1 MGSVSES
8 LPVGLSE
15 ELHQKYAEERDK
27 RLRRDGLAQFL
38 DPANS
43 NELRHF
49 IDDPWVDHQT
59 LNAQEPPLKDGSH
72 CKFLILGAG
81 YGGLLFAVRLID
93 AGFRAEDIRFVDGAG
108 GFGGTWYWNRYPG
121 LMCDVESSIYMP
133 LLEETGYKPRHRYA
147 YGEEL
152 REHANRIA
160 EKWSLNNKALFRSHV
175 KTMDWDSSRKQWR
188 IKITQNRGPQ
198 QGSVDMQVHADF
210 TILVS
215 GFLNKPQVPKIPG
228 FEEFEGQVFH
238 TARWD
243 YKYTGGHPGDAS
255 LTGLKDKRVGIIGT
269 GATSIQVVPE
279 LAKWS
284 QQLYVFQR
292 TPSSVDVRNQ
302 SLMTSEQ
309 WCKEIACKKG
319 WQVARARN
327 YNSQISNAPIGPDLF
342 CDAFTTRP
350 ALSGLAGGPGK
361 GPMTVDRA
369 AEHIAELHALD
380 VERAES
386 IRARVSQVVQDQATA
401 EKLKAWYP
409 AWCKRPCAHD
419 EYLPAFNRPHVQL
432 VDTEG
437 KGVQRLTK
445 NGVVANNKEY
455 ELDLLVLS
463 TGFRSPAAGSGSP
476 GCRAD
481 VAVTGRC
488 GLSLDEKWIEN
499 GVTTLHGIATHG
511 FPNMFFT
518 NTAQAG
524 FSMNYVFVLDMVAKH
539 VAHIVDHA
547 TKKAGGAKVT
557 VEVTEEAEEKWAD
570 EVIKRAPWFV
580 GLTTCTPG
588 VLNNEGE
595 MLMEMDPKEQRKKA
609 RAAVWGEG
617 VGSYERV
624 LEEWRE
630 EGKFMGMEISIDS
643 CAPGLKC

>member
-1 MGSVSES
+1 MGSMSES
-8 LPVGLSE
+8 VPVALSN
-15 ELHQKYAEERDK
+15 ELQQKYAEERDK
-27 RLRRDGLAQFL
+27 RLRGDGLGQFI

-43 NELRHF
+43 KELRHF

-59 LNAQEPPLKDGSH
+59 LNCQDSPLKDGSH

-81 YGGLLFAVRLID
+81 YGGLLFAVRLIE
-93 AGFRAEDIRFVDGAG
+93 AGFKADDVRFVDCAG

-160 EKWSLNNKALFRSHV
+160 EKWSLNDKALFRSHV
-175 KTMDWDSSRKQWR
+175 KTMDWDDNGKHWKTR
-188 IKITQNRGPQ
+188 IIQNRGPQ
-198 QGSVDMQVHADF
+198 QEPVSMQVHADF

-228 FEEFEGQVFH
+228 FEEFEGHIFH

-243 YKYTGGHPGDAS
+243 YKYTEGSPGDAS

-302 SLMTSEQ
+302 SLITSDQ
-309 WCKEIACKKG
+309 WRKEIAGKKG

-327 YNSQISNAPIGPDLF
+327 YNSQISNAPIGADLF
-342 CDAFTTRP
+342 GDAFTTRP
-350 ALSGLAGGPGK
+350 ALSGLTGGPGK
-361 GPMTVDRA
+361 GLVTPDRA
-369 AEHIAELHALD
+369 AEHVASLHALD
-380 VERAES
+380 VERSEGVRS
-386 IRARVSQVVQDQATA
+386 RVNQIVQNQATA

-419 EYLPAFNRPHVQL
+419 DYLPAFNQPQVQL
-432 VDTEG
+432 IDTEG

-445 NGVVANNKEY
+445 KGVVVSNKEY
-455 ELDLLVLS
+455 ELDLLVFG

-476 GCRAD
+476 GYRAD
-481 VAVTGRC
+481 VAVTGRN

-518 NTAQAG
+518 NTAQTG
-524 FSMNYVFVLDMVAKH
+524 FSMNHVFVLDMIAKH
-539 VAHIVDHA
+539 VAYIVDQA
-547 TKKAGGAKVT
+547 TKKAGGVKVV
-557 VEVTEEAEEKWAD
+557 VEVTEDAEEKWAD
-570 EVIKRAPWFV
+570 EVIKRAPWF
-580 GLTTCTPG
+580 GSLTTCTPG

-595 MLMEMDPKEQRKKA
+595 MLKEVDPKEQRKKA

-617 VGSYERV
+617 VASYERV
-624 LEEWRE
+624 LDEWRE
-630 EGKFMGMEISIDS
+630 RSKLTGMV
-643 CAPGLKC
+643 LTV